1 MLRLGYR
8 ILLARRPMT
17 RDGQPP
23 PHVTWSIEMVGDEC
37 LLVATREDGLRI
49 AQLHD
54 TREEAEAHAR
64 QLYAYLSAET
74 LPCPEDAE
82 SC

>member
-1 MLRLGYR
+1 MATEGQS
-8 ILLARRPMT
+8 RP
-17 RDGQPP
+17 Q
-23 PHVTWSIEMVGDEC
+23 VTWSIEIVGDEC

-54 TREEAEAHAR
+54 TREAAEAHAR

-74 LPCPEDAE
+74 IACPEDAE
-82 SC
+82 TC